1 MQNARPTITGDEV
14 LGKGCCESTA
24 PSLLL
29 AALFALLL
37 ASCSTTSHLPEGE
50 QLYIGI
56 ADIDYN
62 NSSAAKKSKKAAKK
76 AAAPDSVGVI
86 TSIGDAVKAVNAVLE
101 GRGAGNL
108 EALAQFAADSL
119 SKEER
124 ARLKAAAERQAKD
137 FETAKEEVDAV
148 LAYPPNNA
156 LFGSSSLR
164 SPLQIG
170 LWVHNGFAEKKS
182 KFGKWVYRTFGTEP
196 VLIST
201 VSPEVRTKVA
211 TNTLH
216 NYGFFRG
223 KVGYEVI
230 TSPKNP
236 KKARIAYKV
245 NSGPLSR
252 LGTVEYVGFPHG
264 MDSLLRASSRASLL
278 RTGDAFSVVNLADE
292 KTRLEKL
299 FRENGYYFFTGSYT
313 TYLADTLMQ
322 PGRVQ
327 LRMRPTALPEKVS
340 HPWHIGKTTVSVR
353 RNDSET
359 LDKHIRRR
367 SYNYIHGGDKMPL
380 RTGLWRRSISHRRGE
395 LYSLSDENATLEKLG
410 ALGVLSQISVDYI
423 PRDTL
428 PTCDTLD
435 IVVTATLDKLYEST
449 FEMNATL
456 KSNQQIG
463 PGISYELAKRNA
475 FRGAEKVS
483 WKIFGSYE
491 WQTGAGA
498 KGGNSLLNSYELGT
512 QLAFDFPRLMLP
524 GNSRLRRLKANTVF
538 AIDADWKNR
547 SNFFNMVSMGISATY
562 KWHKK
567 ATLKH
572 ELTLFDF
579 SFDKLLHTTAAF
591 DSIMTANPAL
601 YMSMRDQFVPTFG
614 YNLTYA
620 SSASHR
626 NATWVQ
632 VAGKEGGN
640 LISGIYAAFGKPF
653 ERQNKELFGNPFA
666 QFLKFTAEVHHT
678 IRINRDL
685 KLAARAFGGVI
696 FSYGNALRA
705 PYSEQFYV
713 GGANSVRAFTV
724 RSIGPGGFR
733 AADSKY
739 AYMDQTGDVK
749 LEANVELRAR
759 LFGSLHGA
767 VFLDAG
773 NVWLT
778 RDDPNRPGGKFNAKN
793 LGKLAV
799 GTGAGLRYDLD
810 FIVIRFDVGIGLHAP
825 YATGRSGWYNIP
837 RFKDGVGLHLAI
849 GYPF

>member
-24 PSLLL
+24 PSLLF
-29 AALFALLL
+29 AALLALLL

-76 AAAPDSVGVI
+76 ATAPDSVGVI

-252 LGTVEYVGFPHG
+252 LGSVEYVGFPHG
-264 MDSLLRASSRASLL
+264 MDSLLRAGSRASLL
-278 RTGDAFSVVNLADE
+278 RTGDAFSVVNLSAE

-524 GNSRLRRLKANTVF
+524 GNSRRLRRLKANTVF

-620 SSASHR
+620 SAASHR

-640 LISGIYAAFGKPF
+640 LI
-653 ERQNKELFGNPFA
+653 
-666 QFLKFTAEVHHT
+666 
-678 IRINRDL
+678 
-685 KLAARAFGGVI
+685 
-696 FSYGNALRA
+696 
-705 PYSEQFYV
+705 
-713 GGANSVRAFTV
+713 
-724 RSIGPGGFR
+724 
-733 AADSKY
+733 
-739 AYMDQTGDVK
+739 
-749 LEANVELRAR
+749 
-759 LFGSLHGA
+759 
-767 VFLDAG
+767 
-773 NVWLT
+773 
-778 RDDPNRPGGKFNAKN
+778 
-793 LGKLAV
+793 
-799 GTGAGLRYDLD
+799 
-810 FIVIRFDVGIGLHAP
+810 
-825 YATGRSGWYNIP
+825 
-837 RFKDGVGLHLAI
+837 
-849 GYPF
+849 

>member
-1 MQNARPTITGDEV
+1 MKFFIHIYNWSASRGAFY
-14 LGKGCCESTA
+14 A
-24 PSLLL
+24 PAILL

-119 SKEER
+119 SKEEL

-278 RTGDAFSVVNLADE
+278 RTGDAFSVVNLSAE

-340 HPWHIGKTTVSVR
+340 HPWRIGKTTVSVR

-435 IVVTATLDKLYEST
+435 VVVTATLDKLYEST

-483 WKIFGSYE
+483 WKIFGSYGC
-491 WQTGAGA
+491 W
-498 KGGNSLLNSYELGT
+498 S
-512 QLAFDFPRLMLP
+512 
-524 GNSRLRRLKANTVF
+524 
-538 AIDADWKNR
+538 
-547 SNFFNMVSMGISATY
+547 
-562 KWHKK
+562 
-567 ATLKH
+567 
-572 ELTLFDF
+572 
-579 SFDKLLHTTAAF
+579 
-591 DSIMTANPAL
+591 
-601 YMSMRDQFVPTFG
+601 
-614 YNLTYA
+614 
-620 SSASHR
+620 
-626 NATWVQ
+626 
-632 VAGKEGGN
+632 
-640 LISGIYAAFGKPF
+640 
-653 ERQNKELFGNPFA
+653 
-666 QFLKFTAEVHHT
+666 
-678 IRINRDL
+678 
-685 KLAARAFGGVI
+685 
-696 FSYGNALRA
+696 
-705 PYSEQFYV
+705 
-713 GGANSVRAFTV
+713 
-724 RSIGPGGFR
+724 
-733 AADSKY
+733 AADCG
-739 AYMDQTGDVK
+739 M
-749 LEANVELRAR
+749 
-759 LFGSLHGA
+759 
-767 VFLDAG
+767 
-773 NVWLT
+773 
-778 RDDPNRPGGKFNAKN
+778 
-793 LGKLAV
+793 
-799 GTGAGLRYDLD
+799 
-810 FIVIRFDVGIGLHAP
+810 
-825 YATGRSGWYNIP
+825 RSGY
-837 RFKDGVGLHLAI
+837 
-849 GYPF
+849 